1 MRAALAPKAAT
12 LGTQGLQPWAPK
24 AAILG
29 TQGCNPMCCRC
40 VLLSQSDAFVYVP
53 SSASTAALPAR
64 RETAR
69 GGGAGS
75 QAAAERRT
83 ALATDPAS

>member
-1 MRAALAPKAAT
+1 
-12 LGTQGLQPWAPK
+12 
-24 AAILG
+24 
-29 TQGCNPMCCRC
+29 MCCRC

-53 SSASTAALPAR
+53 SSGSAAVPSGGTAAVAR
-64 RETAR
+64 E
-69 GGGAGS
+69 GGAGS

>member
-1 MRAALAPKAAT
+1 
-12 LGTQGLQPWAPK
+12 
-24 AAILG
+24 
-29 TQGCNPMCCRC
+29 MCCRC

-53 SSASTAALPAR
+53 SSGSAAVPSGGTAAV
-64 RETAR
+64 AR

-75 QAAAERRT
+75 QAAAERRA